1 MSGTCLNQSEDVK
14 IKKMNSNMN
23 YGYNPI
29 EHDSNS
35 DPSSAKAR
43 GIYQNCLQS
52 LVLNVRAE
60 INKIEL
66 KLLELVL
73 NSSLDIVGEKLNLC
87 RISYQLI
94 ERPIANHRCI
104 QEGRG
109 CMYLDNFIR
118 DPRPGDVKPRCV
130 SAVWMWTFLYL
141 GWAERLSLLSAVL
154 IVCQEMLG

>member
-73 NSSLDIVGEKLNLC
+73 NSSLDIVGA
-87 RISYQLI
+87 R
-94 ERPIANHRCI
+94 
-104 QEGRG
+104 
-109 CMYLDNFIR
+109 
-118 DPRPGDVKPRCV
+118 
-130 SAVWMWTFLYL
+130 
-141 GWAERLSLLSAVL
+141 SLLN
-154 IVCQEMLG
+154 